1 MPNWAFGE
9 VTITGTEMD
18 IKSFLQRFLQP
29 SEPHA
34 VEGKKYFARSFLYEN
49 RELYEKD
56 LGDLFRE
63 EQKETNTFILPVEFA
78 WSASSCVI
86 GRYPTI
92 YPDTCITLQEACK
105 EDQVDVRIVT
115 TEYGLCFSEEIT
127 CSASGELEDKCSPL
141 REAVCEKCGTRQ
153 SISCFEDYDEAVCCE
168 CAQEGL
174 QPVKEGE

>member
-9 VTITGTEMD
+9 VTITGTEMG

-56 LGDLFRE
+56 IEDLFRKDLG
-63 EQKETNTFILPVEFA
+63 QKETFILPAEFA
-78 WSASSCVI
+78 WSAASCLI

-92 YPDTCITLQEACK
+92 YPDTCITLQEACR
-105 EDQVDVRIVT
+105 EDQVDVHITT

-127 CSASGELEDKCSPL
+127 CTAAGQLEDKCSPL